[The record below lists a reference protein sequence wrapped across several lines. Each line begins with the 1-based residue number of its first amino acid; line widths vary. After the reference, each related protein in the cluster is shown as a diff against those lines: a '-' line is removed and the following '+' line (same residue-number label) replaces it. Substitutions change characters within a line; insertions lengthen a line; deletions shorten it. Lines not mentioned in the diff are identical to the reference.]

1 MQKFIAFMEKYLVP
15 IAGRIG
21 SQRHLVA
28 IRDGFIAV
36 MPLILV
42 GSFAVLINNLPIDAF
57 QDFMKGTFGDVWKD
71 VGGGMWTG
79 SFAILALIVS
89 WNQL

>member
-1 MQKFIAFMEKYLVP
+1 MEKYLVP
-15 IAGRIG
+15 IAGRGG

-42 GSFAVLINNLPIDAF
+42 GSFAILINNLPVDAF
-57 QDFMKGTFGDVWKD
+57 QN
-71 VGGGMWTG
+71 
-79 SFAILALIVS
+79 L
-89 WNQL
+89 

>member
-28 IRDGFIAV
+28 IV
-36 MPLILV
+36 MDL
-42 GSFAVLINNLPIDAF
+42 S
-57 QDFMKGTFGDVWKD
+57 
-71 VGGGMWTG
+71 
-79 SFAILALIVS
+79 
-89 WNQL
+89 QLCLLF